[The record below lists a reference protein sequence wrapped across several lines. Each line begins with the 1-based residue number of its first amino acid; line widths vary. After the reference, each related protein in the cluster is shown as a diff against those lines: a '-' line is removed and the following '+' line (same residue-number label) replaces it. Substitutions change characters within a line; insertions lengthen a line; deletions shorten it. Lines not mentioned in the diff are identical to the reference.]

1 MEKTGCNAEE
11 GCRWTEDYETK
22 CNADTIYGVL
32 EQFSSGYFIEL
43 MDADIVY
50 CDSWINSPAINL
62 WGYVGRGFLYFL
74 SLIYL
79 FLGVAICADIF
90 MSAIEVITS
99 ATTTIVVE
107 EDDLRGTVDV
117 RVWNETVANLT
128 LLALGSSAPEILLA
142 LLETISGLGQPAGEL
157 GPATIVGSAS
167 FNLFII
173 IAVCVISVPAVGTTK
188 DETGI
193 RKVTELGVFF
203 ITAISSLWAFIWLL
217 ICIEIS
223 SPQ

>member
-1 MEKTGCNAEE
+1 MNDTGCNAAVD
-11 GCRWTEDYETK
+11 CRWTEDYETK

-32 EQFSSGYFIEL
+32 EQFSSGYLIEL
-43 MDADIVY
+43 LDADSIY

-62 WGYVGRGFLYFL
+62 WGFLYFL

-142 LLETISGLGQPAGEL
+142 LLETISGL
-157 GPATIVGSAS
+157 
-167 FNLFII
+167 
-173 IAVCVISVPAVGTTK
+173 
-188 DETGI
+188 
-193 RKVTELGVFF
+193 
-203 ITAISSLWAFIWLL
+203 
-217 ICIEIS
+217 
-223 SPQ
+223 